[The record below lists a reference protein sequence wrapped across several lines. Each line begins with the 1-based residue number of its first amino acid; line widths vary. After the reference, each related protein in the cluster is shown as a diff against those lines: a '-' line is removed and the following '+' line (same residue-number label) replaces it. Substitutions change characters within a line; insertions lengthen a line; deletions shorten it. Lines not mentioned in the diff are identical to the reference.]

1 MKKKIFYIESLGC
14 KVNQYESDGIAA
26 QLEAHEFL
34 RADKGSPADICIV
47 NTCAVT
53 ARAGMQSRQETRK
66 LICHAQTDPEQF
78 KKISGV
84 DHIVCHQDKTLIP
97 AYLTRQTPE
106 KDLFEFRKPE
116 YGKASRFLGFDRPVY
131 GKMTRAY
138 LKIQDGCN
146 QFCTYCIIPY
156 ARGAS
161 VSMPFDQVMAHI
173 SGLNRQGFKEVILT
187 GIHTGLYGLDLTPE
201 TSLTELVKTL
211 DEKQPVDQIRISS
224 IEPDEITDDLI
235 DMARPGHILCDH
247 FHIPLQ
253 AGDNGMLSRM
263 KRPYSVEQ
271 FSTVTH
277 SIHATLPH
285 AGIGL
290 DVIMGFPGETEK
302 AFENTY
308 KLVAALPVSYL
319 HVFPYSPRKGTPAW
333 HFTPK
338 VPSDTAKKRAA
349 LMREL
354 GAQKHKDFIKS
365 NQGRI
370 LKGLIQNQ
378 RDRRT
383 GMLKAIT
390 TNYLTVLIKNEKD
403 AHSTP
408 DNLKGKIVNL
418 TYDQCSNG
426 NCLVGNIVP

>member
-1 MKKKIFYIESLGC
+1 
-14 KVNQYESDGIAA
+14 
-26 QLEAHEFL
+26 
-34 RADKGSPADICIV
+34 
-47 NTCAVT
+47 
-53 ARAGMQSRQETRK
+53 
-66 LICHAQTDPEQF
+66 
-78 KKISGV
+78 
-84 DHIVCHQDKTLIP
+84 
-97 AYLTRQTPE
+97 
-106 KDLFEFRKPE
+106 
-116 YGKASRFLGFDRPVY
+116 
-131 GKMTRAY
+131 
-138 LKIQDGCN
+138 
-146 QFCTYCIIPY
+146 
-156 ARGAS
+156 
-161 VSMPFDQVMAHI
+161 MPFDQVMAHV

-201 TSLTELVKTL
+201 TSLTQLVKTL

-224 IEPDEITDDLI
+224 IEPHEITDDLI
-235 DMARPGHILCDH
+235 HLARPGHILCDH

-253 AGDNGMLSRM
+253 AGDNGILSRM

-271 FSTVTH
+271 FSEVIH
-277 SIHATLPH
+277 SIHGTLPH

-308 KLVAALPVSYL
+308 KLVADLPVSYL

-338 VPSDTAKKRAA
+338 VPSGTAKKRAA

-354 GAQKHKDFIKS
+354 GAQKHQDFITS

-383 GMLKAIT
+383 GLLKAVT

-403 AHSTP
+403 AHGNP
-408 DNLKGKIVNL
+408 DSLKGQIVNL
-418 TYDQCSNG
+418 KYDQCSNG
-426 NCLVGNIVP
+426 NGLVGDIVP